1 MAKKTKKD
9 NEEVVAQPAVASTQ
23 NPYQNDP
30 EVKQDASGDMIFTA
44 NPRMTDEGD
53 DDITFTGEGE
63 SDADTPSVIPTT
75 TNKVEDDK
83 EDYGDEQDL
92 VLGGAKATP
101 DTKVT
106 TAQPKK
112 GSLYDIEATAVSN
125 AAGAKSR
132 YDAAYDALKDEYKA
146 MADLLKP
153 KDRTE
158 EQKRLRNVAL
168 AQAIG
173 QGLAAIFGGIYAN
186 SKKGRGR
193 IVLPEDFASKTLAKA
208 EELREKGLLD
218 EQNYKKLLGD
228 LRLRTAD
235 LELKRSG
242 EDYAAAQGEI
252 NRARQAIQE
261 YERGVRQ
268 AQEKADER
276 LWRSNE
282 NKLDRESRKD
292 IATQKSTSSST
303 STDSSKPGSGTT
315 TAYEEYGAADK
326 NMRKLISKFLP
337 SETVRTTTSPD
348 DLGNPQV
355 STTRTSINDWS
366 DRQVKKAIIDARS
379 YIKSVSDVI
388 GVDNAKTLL
397 DNDSLT
403 YVQDMLDSNDLT
415 WESIKPLF
423 DAGWSFEA
431 VIDYLKKVPD
441 NTPKTLP
448 NNTPNE

>member
-1 MAKKTKKD
+1 MGFVNLKIVTMAKKTKKD
-9 NEEVVAQPAVASTQ
+9 NEEVVAQPVASTQ

-30 EVKQDASGDMIFTA
+30 EVKQEASGDMIFTA
-44 NPRMTDEGD
+44 NPSARSRMADEGD

-63 SDADTPSVIPTT
+63 SDADTPSIIPTT

-83 EDYGDEQDL
+83 EDYGDEQDP

-106 TAQPKK
+106 TTQPKK

-252 NRARQAIQE
+252 NRARQAIQS
-261 YERGVRQ
+261 YEQEQRNRDFQREQSKSNQDFQREQTASNQNFQREQTASNQNFQREQAKQSHQRNIQLKNMDTQIKNNGVF
-268 AQEKADER
+268 AGVDDETISVAKAF
-276 LWRSNE
+276 LPKTRSEARKVTNE
-282 NKLDRESRKD
+282 D
-292 IATQKSTSSST
+292 
-303 STDSSKPGSGTT
+303 GTT
-315 TAYEEYGAADK
+315 QHYYESVPIQSWTDEEYRSALNQAK
-326 NMRKLISKFLP
+326 MLKSR
-337 SETVRTTTSPD
+337 
-348 DLGNPQV
+348 LGTDYNTLA
-355 STTRTSINDWS
+355 SLLREKGKTWDS
-366 DRQVKKAIIDARS
+366 VKIA
-379 YIKSVSDVI
+379 
-388 GVDNAKTLL
+388 L
-397 DNDSLT
+397 DNNYTAAEIIAS
-403 YVQDMLDSNDLT
+403 
-415 WESIKPLF
+415 
-423 DAGWSFEA
+423 
-431 VIDYLKKVPD
+431 LKK
-441 NTPKTLP
+441 
-448 NNTPNE
+448 

>member
-63 SDADTPSVIPTT
+63 NDTDTPSVIPTT
-75 TNKVEDDK
+75 TNKVVDNE

-92 VLGGAKATP
+92 ELGGAKEVPSTNVTP
-101 DTKVT
+101 T
-106 TAQPKK
+106 QPKK

-168 AQAIG
+168 AQALG
-173 QGLAAIFGGIYAN
+173 QGLSAIFGGIYAN

-193 IVLPEDFASKTLAKA
+193 IVIPEDFASKTLAKA

-218 EQNYKKLLGD
+218 EQNYRKLLGD

-252 NRARQAIQE
+252 NRARQAIQS
-261 YERGVRQ
+261 YEQEQRNRDFQREQSKSNQDFQREQAKQSHQRNIQLKNMDTQIKNNGVF
-268 AQEKADER
+268 AGVDDETISVAKAF
-276 LWRSNE
+276 LPKTRSE
-282 NKLDRESRKD
+282 ARRVTGED
-292 IATQKSTSSST
+292 
-303 STDSSKPGSGTT
+303 GTT
-315 TAYEEYGAADK
+315 QYSYESVPIQSWTDEEYRSALNQAK
-326 NMRKLISKFLP
+326 MLKSR
-337 SETVRTTTSPD
+337 
-348 DLGNPQV
+348 LGTDYNTLA
-355 STTRTSINDWS
+355 SLLRAKGKTWDS
-366 DRQVKKAIIDARS
+366 VKIA
-379 YIKSVSDVI
+379 
-388 GVDNAKTLL
+388 L
-397 DNDSLT
+397 DNNYTAAEIIAS
-403 YVQDMLDSNDLT
+403 
-415 WESIKPLF
+415 
-423 DAGWSFEA
+423 
-431 VIDYLKKVPD
+431 LKK
-441 NTPKTLP
+441 
-448 NNTPNE
+448 

>member
-9 NEEVVAQPAVASTQ
+9 NEEVVAQPVASTQ

-30 EVKQDASGDMIFTA
+30 EVKQEASGDMIFTA
-44 NPRMTDEGD
+44 NPSARSRMADEGD

-63 SDADTPSVIPTT
+63 SDADTPSIIPTT

-83 EDYGDEQDL
+83 EDYGDEQDP

-106 TAQPKK
+106 TTQPKK

-252 NRARQAIQE
+252 NRARQAIQS
-261 YERGVRQ
+261 YEQEQRNRDFQREQSKSNQDFQREQTASNQNFQREQAKQSHQRNIQLKNMDTQIKNNGVF
-268 AQEKADER
+268 AGVDDETISVAKAFLPKTRSEARRVTDE
-276 LWRSNE
+276 
-282 NKLDRESRKD
+282 D
-292 IATQKSTSSST
+292 
-303 STDSSKPGSGTT
+303 GTT
-315 TAYEEYGAADK
+315 QHYYESVPIQSWTDEEYRSALNQAK
-326 NMRKLISKFLP
+326 MLKSR
-337 SETVRTTTSPD
+337 
-348 DLGNPQV
+348 LGTDYNTLA
-355 STTRTSINDWS
+355 SLLRAKGKTWDS
-366 DRQVKKAIIDARS
+366 VKIA
-379 YIKSVSDVI
+379 
-388 GVDNAKTLL
+388 L
-397 DNDSLT
+397 DNNYTAAEIIAS
-403 YVQDMLDSNDLT
+403 
-415 WESIKPLF
+415 
-423 DAGWSFEA
+423 
-431 VIDYLKKVPD
+431 LKK
-441 NTPKTLP
+441 
-448 NNTPNE
+448 

>member
-1 MAKKTKKD
+1 MAKKTKTD

-63 SDADTPSVIPTT
+63 SDTDTPSVIPTT

-83 EDYGDEQDL
+83 EHYGDEQDL

-168 AQAIG
+168 AQALG
-173 QGLAAIFGGIYAN
+173 QGLSAIFGGIYAN

-193 IVLPEDFASKTLAKA
+193 IVIPEDFASKTLAKA

-218 EQNYKKLLGD
+218 EQNYRKLLGD

-252 NRARQAIQE
+252 NRARQAIQSYEQEQRNRDFQREQSKSNQDFQREQSKSNQDFQREQAKQSHQRNITLENLKNNNTSKGVFAGQSDAMISLSSQFMPKTGYKQVTKTDDEGNRYTE
-261 YERGVRQ
+261 YVEVPITSYDKETYESALRG
-268 AQEKADER
+268 AQQLYA
-276 LWRSNE
+276 
-282 NKLDRESRKD
+282 
-292 IATQKSTSSST
+292 
-303 STDSSKPGSGTT
+303 
-315 TAYEEYGAADK
+315 
-326 NMRKLISKFLP
+326 
-337 SETVRTTTSPD
+337 
-348 DLGNPQV
+348 
-355 STTRTSINDWS
+355 
-366 DRQVKKAIIDARS
+366 
-379 YIKSVSDVI
+379 
-388 GVDNAKTLL
+388 NAKT
-397 DNDSLT
+397 
-403 YVQDMLDSNDLT
+403 M
-415 WESIKPLF
+415 W
-423 DAGWSFEA
+423 GEA
-431 VIDYLKKVPD
+431 VAKKALEDGSLANIQSHLKSQGRDWQWIQQKFA
-441 NTPKTLP
+441 NKTPQVILGFFSQLNQAPKKQ
-448 NNTPNE
+448 NNG

>member
-1 MAKKTKKD
+1 MAKKTRKD

-63 SDADTPSVIPTT
+63 NDTDTPSVIPTT
-75 TNKVEDDK
+75 TNKVVDNE

-92 VLGGAKATP
+92 ELGGAKEVPSTNVTP
-101 DTKVT
+101 T
-106 TAQPKK
+106 QPKK

-168 AQAIG
+168 AQALG
-173 QGLAAIFGGIYAN
+173 QGLSAIFGGIYAN

-193 IVLPEDFASKTLAKA
+193 IVIPEDFASKTLAKA

-218 EQNYKKLLGD
+218 EQNYRKLLGD

-252 NRARQAIQE
+252 NRARQAIQS
-261 YERGVRQ
+261 YEQEQRNRDFQREQSKSNQDFQREQAKQSHQRNIQLKNMDTQIKNNGVF
-268 AQEKADER
+268 AGVDDETISVAKAF
-276 LWRSNE
+276 LPKTRSE
-282 NKLDRESRKD
+282 ARRVTGED
-292 IATQKSTSSST
+292 
-303 STDSSKPGSGTT
+303 GTT
-315 TAYEEYGAADK
+315 QYSYESVPIQSWTDEEYRSALNQAK
-326 NMRKLISKFLP
+326 MLKSR
-337 SETVRTTTSPD
+337 
-348 DLGNPQV
+348 LGTDYNTLA
-355 STTRTSINDWS
+355 SLLRAKGKTWDS
-366 DRQVKKAIIDARS
+366 VKIA
-379 YIKSVSDVI
+379 
-388 GVDNAKTLL
+388 L
-397 DNDSLT
+397 DNNYTAAEIIAS
-403 YVQDMLDSNDLT
+403 
-415 WESIKPLF
+415 
-423 DAGWSFEA
+423 
-431 VIDYLKKVPD
+431 LKK
-441 NTPKTLP
+441 
-448 NNTPNE
+448 

>member
-9 NEEVVAQPAVASTQ
+9 NEEVVAQPVASTQ

-30 EVKQDASGDMIFTA
+30 EVKQEASGDMIFTA
-44 NPRMTDEGD
+44 NPSARSRMADEGD

-63 SDADTPSVIPTT
+63 SDADTPSIIPTT

-83 EDYGDEQDL
+83 EDYGDEQDP

-106 TAQPKK
+106 TTQPKK

-252 NRARQAIQE
+252 NRARQAIQSYEQEQRNRDFQREQSKSNQDFQREQAKQSHQRAIALENLKNNNTSKGVFAGQSDAMISLSSQFMPKTGYKQVTKTDDEGNRYTE
-261 YERGVRQ
+261 YVEVPITSYDKETYESALRG
-268 AQEKADER
+268 AQQLYA
-276 LWRSNE
+276 
-282 NKLDRESRKD
+282 
-292 IATQKSTSSST
+292 
-303 STDSSKPGSGTT
+303 
-315 TAYEEYGAADK
+315 
-326 NMRKLISKFLP
+326 
-337 SETVRTTTSPD
+337 
-348 DLGNPQV
+348 
-355 STTRTSINDWS
+355 
-366 DRQVKKAIIDARS
+366 
-379 YIKSVSDVI
+379 
-388 GVDNAKTLL
+388 NAKTMWGEDVAKKALE
-397 DNDSLT
+397 DGSLANIQSHLKSQGRDWQWIQQKYANKT
-403 YVQDMLDSNDLT
+403 PQ
-415 WESIKPLF
+415 
-423 DAGWSFEA
+423 
-431 VIDYLKKVPD
+431 VILGFFSQLNQAPKKQ
-441 NTPKTLP
+441 
-448 NNTPNE
+448 NNG

>member
-30 EVKQDASGDMIFTA
+30 EVKQDASGDMIYTA

-92 VLGGAKATP
+92 ELGGAKEVPSTNVTP
-101 DTKVT
+101 T
-106 TAQPKK
+106 QPKK

-252 NRARQAIQE
+252 NRARQAIQN
-261 YERGVRQ
+261 YEQEQRNRDFQREQTASNQNFQREQSKSNQEFQREQ
-268 AQEKADER
+268 AQQSHQRAIALENLKNNNTSKGVFAGQSDAMISLSSQFMPKTGYKQVTKTDDEGNR
-276 LWRSNE
+276 YTEYVEVPITSYDKE
-282 NKLDRESRKD
+282 TYESALR
-292 IATQKSTSSST
+292 
-303 STDSSKPGSGTT
+303 
-315 TAYEEYGAADK
+315 GAQQLYA
-326 NMRKLISKFLP
+326 
-337 SETVRTTTSPD
+337 
-348 DLGNPQV
+348 
-355 STTRTSINDWS
+355 
-366 DRQVKKAIIDARS
+366 
-379 YIKSVSDVI
+379 
-388 GVDNAKTLL
+388 NAKTMWGEDVAKKALE
-397 DNDSLT
+397 DGSLANIQSHLKSQGRDWQWIQQKYANKT
-403 YVQDMLDSNDLT
+403 PQ
-415 WESIKPLF
+415 
-423 DAGWSFEA
+423 
-431 VIDYLKKVPD
+431 VILGFFSQLNQAPKKQ
-441 NTPKTLP
+441 
-448 NNTPNE
+448 NNG

>member
-63 SDADTPSVIPTT
+63 NDTDTPSVIPTT
-75 TNKVEDDK
+75 TNKVVDNE

-92 VLGGAKATP
+92 ELGGAKEVPSTNVTP
-101 DTKVT
+101 T
-106 TAQPKK
+106 QPKK

-168 AQAIG
+168 AQALG
-173 QGLAAIFGGIYAN
+173 QGLSAIFGGIYAN

-193 IVLPEDFASKTLAKA
+193 IVIPEDFASKTLAKA

-218 EQNYKKLLGD
+218 EQNYRKLLGD

-252 NRARQAIQE
+252 NRARQAIQS
-261 YERGVRQ
+261 YEQEQRNRDFQREQSKSNQDFQREQSKSNQDFQREQSKSNQDFQREQAKQSHQRNIQLKNMDTQIKNNGVF
-268 AQEKADER
+268 AGVDDETISVAKAF
-276 LWRSNE
+276 LPKTRSE
-282 NKLDRESRKD
+282 ARRVTGED
-292 IATQKSTSSST
+292 
-303 STDSSKPGSGTT
+303 GTT
-315 TAYEEYGAADK
+315 QYSYESVPIQSWTDEEYRSALNQAK
-326 NMRKLISKFLP
+326 MLKSR
-337 SETVRTTTSPD
+337 
-348 DLGNPQV
+348 LGTDYNTLA
-355 STTRTSINDWS
+355 SLLRAKGKTWDS
-366 DRQVKKAIIDARS
+366 VKIA
-379 YIKSVSDVI
+379 
-388 GVDNAKTLL
+388 L
-397 DNDSLT
+397 DNNYTAAEIIAS
-403 YVQDMLDSNDLT
+403 
-415 WESIKPLF
+415 
-423 DAGWSFEA
+423 
-431 VIDYLKKVPD
+431 LKK
-441 NTPKTLP
+441 
-448 NNTPNE
+448 

>member
-63 SDADTPSVIPTT
+63 NDTDTPSIIPTT
-75 TNKVEDDK
+75 TNKVVDNE

-92 VLGGAKATP
+92 ELGGAKEVPSTNVTP
-101 DTKVT
+101 T
-106 TAQPKK
+106 QPKK

-168 AQAIG
+168 AQALG
-173 QGLAAIFGGIYAN
+173 QGLSAIFGGIYAN

-193 IVLPEDFASKTLAKA
+193 IVMPEDFASKTLAKA

-218 EQNYKKLLGD
+218 EQNYRKLLGD

-252 NRARQAIQE
+252 NRARQAIQS
-261 YERGVRQ
+261 YEQEQRNRNFQREQSKSNQDFQREQSKSNQDFQREQAKQSHQRNIQLKNMDTQIKNNGVF
-268 AQEKADER
+268 AGVDDETISVAKAFLPKTRSEARRVTDE
-276 LWRSNE
+276 
-282 NKLDRESRKD
+282 
-292 IATQKSTSSST
+292 A
-303 STDSSKPGSGTT
+303 GTT
-315 TAYEEYGAADK
+315 QYYYESVPIQSWTDEEYRSALNQAKMLKSRLGTDYNTLVSLLRAKGKTWDSVK
-326 NMRKLISKFLP
+326 NALDDNY
-337 SETVRTTTSPD
+337 TV
-348 DLGNPQV
+348 
-355 STTRTSINDWS
+355 
-366 DRQVKKAIIDARS
+366 AEIIA
-379 YIKSVSDVI
+379 
-388 GVDNAKTLL
+388 
-397 DNDSLT
+397 
-403 YVQDMLDSNDLT
+403 
-415 WESIKPLF
+415 
-423 DAGWSFEA
+423 
-431 VIDYLKKVPD
+431 YLKK
-441 NTPKTLP
+441 
-448 NNTPNE
+448 

>member
-63 SDADTPSVIPTT
+63 NDTDTPSIIPTT
-75 TNKVEDDK
+75 TNKVVDNE

-92 VLGGAKATP
+92 ELGGAKEVPSTNVTP
-101 DTKVT
+101 T
-106 TAQPKK
+106 QPKK

-168 AQAIG
+168 AQALG
-173 QGLAAIFGGIYAN
+173 QGLSAIFGGIYAN

-193 IVLPEDFASKTLAKA
+193 IVMPEDFASKTLAKA

-218 EQNYKKLLGD
+218 EQNYRKLLGD

-252 NRARQAIQE
+252 NRARQAIQS
-261 YERGVRQ
+261 YEQEQRNRNFQREQSKSNQDFQREQSKSNQDFQREQSKSNQDFQREQAKQSHQRNIQLKNMDTQIKNNGVF
-268 AQEKADER
+268 AGVDDETISVAKAFLPKTRSEARRVTDE
-276 LWRSNE
+276 
-282 NKLDRESRKD
+282 
-292 IATQKSTSSST
+292 A
-303 STDSSKPGSGTT
+303 GTT
-315 TAYEEYGAADK
+315 QYYYESVPIQSWTDEEYRSALNQAKMLKSRLGTDYNTLVSLLRAKGKTWDSVK
-326 NMRKLISKFLP
+326 NALDDNY
-337 SETVRTTTSPD
+337 TV
-348 DLGNPQV
+348 
-355 STTRTSINDWS
+355 
-366 DRQVKKAIIDARS
+366 AEIIA
-379 YIKSVSDVI
+379 
-388 GVDNAKTLL
+388 
-397 DNDSLT
+397 
-403 YVQDMLDSNDLT
+403 
-415 WESIKPLF
+415 
-423 DAGWSFEA
+423 
-431 VIDYLKKVPD
+431 YLKK
-441 NTPKTLP
+441 
-448 NNTPNE
+448 

>member
-9 NEEVVAQPAVASTQ
+9 NEEVVAQPVASTQ

-30 EVKQDASGDMIFTA
+30 EVKQEASGDMIFTA
-44 NPRMTDEGD
+44 NPSARSRMADEGD

-63 SDADTPSVIPTT
+63 SDADTPSIIPTT

-83 EDYGDEQDL
+83 EDYGDEQDP

-106 TAQPKK
+106 TTQPKK

-252 NRARQAIQE
+252 NRARQAIQS
-261 YERGVRQ
+261 YEQEQRNRDFQREQSKSNQDFQREQTASNQNFQREQAKQSHQRNIQLKNMDTQIKNNGVF
-268 AQEKADER
+268 AGVDDETISVAKAF
-276 LWRSNE
+276 LPKTRSEARKVTNE
-282 NKLDRESRKD
+282 D
-292 IATQKSTSSST
+292 
-303 STDSSKPGSGTT
+303 GTT
-315 TAYEEYGAADK
+315 QHYYESVPIQSWTDEEYRSALNQAK
-326 NMRKLISKFLP
+326 MLKSR
-337 SETVRTTTSPD
+337 
-348 DLGNPQV
+348 LGTDYNTLA
-355 STTRTSINDWS
+355 SLLREKGKTWDS
-366 DRQVKKAIIDARS
+366 VKIA
-379 YIKSVSDVI
+379 
-388 GVDNAKTLL
+388 L
-397 DNDSLT
+397 DNNYTAAEIIAS
-403 YVQDMLDSNDLT
+403 
-415 WESIKPLF
+415 
-423 DAGWSFEA
+423 
-431 VIDYLKKVPD
+431 LKK
-441 NTPKTLP
+441 
-448 NNTPNE
+448 

>member
-63 SDADTPSVIPTT
+63 NDTDAPSIIPTT
-75 TNKVEDDK
+75 TNKVVDNE
-83 EDYGDEQDL
+83 EDYGDEQDPE
-92 VLGGAKATP
+92 LGGAKEVPSTNVTP
-101 DTKVT
+101 T
-106 TAQPKK
+106 QPKK

-168 AQAIG
+168 AQALG
-173 QGLAAIFGGIYAN
+173 QGLSAIFGGIYAN

-193 IVLPEDFASKTLAKA
+193 IVMPEDFASKTLAKA

-218 EQNYKKLLGD
+218 EQNYRKLLGD

-252 NRARQAIQE
+252 NRARQAIQS
-261 YERGVRQ
+261 YEQEQRNRDFQREQSKSNQDFQREQTASNQNFQREQAKQSHQRNIQLKNMDTQIKNNGVF
-268 AQEKADER
+268 AGVDDETISVAKAFLPKTRSEARRVTDE
-276 LWRSNE
+276 
-282 NKLDRESRKD
+282 D
-292 IATQKSTSSST
+292 
-303 STDSSKPGSGTT
+303 GTT
-315 TAYEEYGAADK
+315 QYYYESVPIQSWTDEEYRSALNQAKMLKSRLGTDYDTIASLLRAKGKTWDSVK
-326 NMRKLISKFLP
+326 NAMDDNY
-337 SETVRTTTSPD
+337 TV
-348 DLGNPQV
+348 
-355 STTRTSINDWS
+355 
-366 DRQVKKAIIDARS
+366 AEIIA
-379 YIKSVSDVI
+379 
-388 GVDNAKTLL
+388 
-397 DNDSLT
+397 
-403 YVQDMLDSNDLT
+403 
-415 WESIKPLF
+415 
-423 DAGWSFEA
+423 
-431 VIDYLKKVPD
+431 YLKK
-441 NTPKTLP
+441 
-448 NNTPNE
+448 